1 MPDNPMRL
9 EWSHGRGLAQ
19 CDGVSIELRRPPG
32 PLVVELHYTPGIQA
46 EIRERDCDPRRDMTP
61 EEVRQAEAWLRHVTA
76 RMREVIGQL
85 YPLEAPQ

>member
-1 MPDNPMRL
+1 MPAAPMRL

-32 PLVVELHYTPGIQA
+32 VGYVEIHYSPDVQA

>member
-1 MPDNPMRL
+1 MPDNPIRL

-32 PLVVELHYTPGIQA
+32 PLVAELHYTPGMQA
-46 EIRERDCDPRRDMTP
+46 EIRERDCDPRRDMTA
-61 EEVRQAEAWLRHVTA
+61 EEVRHVTA

-85 YPLEAPQ
+85 YPLEAP